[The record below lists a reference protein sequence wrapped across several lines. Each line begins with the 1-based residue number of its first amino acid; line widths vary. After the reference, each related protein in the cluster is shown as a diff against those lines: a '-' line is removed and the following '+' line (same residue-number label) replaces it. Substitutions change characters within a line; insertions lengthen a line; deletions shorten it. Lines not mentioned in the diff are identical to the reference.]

1 MTGAKAHDSEMLE
14 ELKEF
19 ASFTT
24 AEQRYIRRSLD
35 VALERADAAE
45 HWARGLREAATIGRQ
60 AGVYAAIDEIR
71 SLIPDG
77 MEAGA
82 ASSLLKPL
90 VAISAFDLEQGR
102 LTSFAAYRFLY
113 ERLIGA
119 EVRPWLV
126 SAFSAAAALPS
137 IHPELRTELFRSLT
151 RAQVA
156 AAGWSHRE
164 PTFFPEWVEKVPVA
178 ACE

>member
-1 MTGAKAHDSEMLE
+1 MPAAREHEWRVLE

-45 HWARGLREAATIGRQ
+45 HWARGIDEAATIGRQ
-60 AGVYAAIDEIR
+60 ARVYSAVTQIR
-71 SLIPDG
+71 ALMPDG
-77 MEAGA
+77 PEDDA
-82 ASSLLKPL
+82 AAALLAPL
-90 VAISAFDLEQGR
+90 IEVSAFDLEQGR

-119 EVRPWLV
+119 AVRPWLV
-126 SAFSAAAALPS
+126 SAFAAAAALPS
-137 IHPELRTELFRSLT
+137 IHPELRAELFASLSC
-151 RAQVA
+151 QHVA
-156 AAGWSHRE
+156 KAGWSIRE
-164 PTFFPEWVEKVPVA
+164 PFFFPEWVEKVPVA